1 MPSAT
6 QALQQQIQALA
17 TDIDKSMAAGQP
29 ADLAKKTKL
38 EALKKQ
44 LGQAALKAP
53 GDEKVK
59 IASQADEEEDTK
71 SEDAEEEVKESAS
84 LASFLKAISQKNYA
98 QADKYLQGVVES
110 KIKTSIS
117 KAIKLSK

>member
-29 ADLAKKTKL
+29 ADLTKKTKL

-53 GDEKVK
+53 GDERVK
-59 IASQADEEEDTK
+59 IASQADEEE
-71 SEDAEEEVKESAS
+71 SEESES
-84 LASFLKAISQKNYA
+84 TQNESTQIASFLKAISQKNYA

-117 KAIKLSK
+117 KAIQLSK